1 MRLSKILGTACAV
14 AGLFVAVGASAG
26 GEHYAVATG
35 AGGSVTVTPV
45 GEWHVNKAFPWKLTC
60 GSNVI
65 TKFELSDAAAKASG
79 GSGACEL
86 KGAMCSK
93 DSCEPFKAPVS
104 F

>member
-14 AGLFVAVGASAG
+14 AGLLVAVGASAG
-26 GEHYAVATG
+26 GEHYAVAA

-45 GEWHVNKAFPWKLTC
+45 GDWHINKTYPWKLTC

-65 TKFELSDAAAKASG
+65 TKFELSDTAAKASG
-79 GSGACEL
+79 GSGSCEL

>member
-14 AGLFVAVGASAG
+14 AGLLVAAGASAG
-26 GEHYAVATG
+26 GEHYKVAT
-35 AGGSVTVTPV
+35 AGGSLTVTPV

-60 GSNVI
+60 GSHVI
-65 TKFELSDAAAKASG
+65 TSFELSDAAAKASG

-93 DSCEPFKAPVS
+93 DSCEPFKAAVN